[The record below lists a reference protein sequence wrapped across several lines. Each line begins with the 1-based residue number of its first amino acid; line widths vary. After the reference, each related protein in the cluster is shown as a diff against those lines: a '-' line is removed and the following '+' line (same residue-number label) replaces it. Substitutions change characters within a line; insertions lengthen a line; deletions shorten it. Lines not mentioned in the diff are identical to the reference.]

1 MAGAYDHMRQALD
14 CARQQGALSWE
25 LRAAT
30 SAARLLR
37 EQDRRG
43 DAVSI
48 LLSQSMEGLPKDST
62 RQI

>member
-1 MAGAYDHMRQALD
+1 MRQALD

-37 EQDRRG
+37 GQDRRG
-43 DAVSI
+43 DAVTI
-48 LLSQSMEGLPKDST
+48 LGQSTNALLKGST
-62 RQI
+62 RLT